1 MGSRRQTI
9 FCGEPLIS
17 GTIGN
22 KVLGRLSHPSETPR
36 LWPLKAGVG
45 GEPRA
50 ALTAVGRS
58 PLSGILLHTIESSS
72 KCVHFWKHVG
82 PEAES
87 WRRPSLPVT
96 QRSEGSKAFWHV
108 RLKKIIQPEMERKR
122 KAKRSHPYRASK
134 MKTMLLRNQQQAS
147 GCGNRR
153 PALHWREGAA
163 GDGQVPGQ
171 WARRALPEVS
181 EQCSRSTPFS
191 TLVIFIFSLPLG
203 ARWVIS
209 YTLKI
214 SRTQY
219 IKLSNT
225 GIFRKIFFK
234 GKAMHNHL
242 FKQSFIQ
249 WSHLLS
255 ICFMYHLPVVS

>member
-9 FCGEPLIS
+9 FCEEPLIS

-22 KVLGRLSHPSETPR
+22 KVLGTLSHPSETPR

-58 PLSGILLHTIESSS
+58 PLSGVLLHTIESSS

-87 WRRPSLPVT
+87 WRHPSLPVT

-108 RLKKIIQPEMERKR
+108 RLKKIIQPEMQRKR
-122 KAKRSHPYRASK
+122 KAKRSHPYKASK
-134 MKTMLLRNQQQAS
+134 MKKMLLRNQQQAS

-153 PALHWREGAA
+153 PALHLREGAA
-163 GDGQVPGQ
+163 GDGQVLGQ
-171 WARRALPEVS
+171 WARRVLPEVS

-191 TLVIFIFSLPLG
+191 TLVIFILHSLWRPDESSVTHWKYPEHSISSYLTLGSSERFSLKTRLC
-203 ARWVIS
+203 
-209 YTLKI
+209 KI
-214 SRTQY
+214 IYSNNHSFNGLNCYPFVPCTIYQY
-219 IKLSNT
+219 
-225 GIFRKIFFK
+225 
-234 GKAMHNHL
+234 
-242 FKQSFIQ
+242 
-249 WSHLLS
+249 
-255 ICFMYHLPVVS
+255 